1 MATQIQ
7 LRRGTATQNNAFT
20 GAVGEVT
27 ADTTNN
33 KLRLHDGSTA
43 GGHEIGGTGDIS
55 FSSNEILT
63 TDDQMVFKIDSDNNE
78 TGYEGYYFYGGPV
91 SNGNVRFWVNGGA
104 AETAVKFTTSS
115 TYSAFL
121 QKSNEFKFIFN
132 EHAGNHP
139 VHLFNYGNGS
149 SAHINLGVRH
159 ADARVRITDQ
169 SNNLFYALPRST
181 PSNGDVLTASDGSGT
196 LGWAAPSTSFPASGG
211 TFTGNVLFRN
221 NYVYFSNSNGVDQL
235 QLFAVDSGG
244 SIINSLGGDFKVS
257 TTSSSGSGDIDINIK
272 TGGDFLV
279 KSNNVE
285 KLKVDST
292 ATTIAAVIAGGLT
305 YPTSDGSSGQFLKTD
320 GSGNLTFA
328 DAGGGLDYFT
338 EGISTSS
345 PHSASSG
352 AVKLEA
358 SGTPARLDVYL
369 HPKDDGALCN
379 GSEGDGNKR
388 GVFAVDLQATRNNA
402 DEVASG
408 GRSAI
413 LGGSS
418 NKATVN
424 WSTAVGGRENTAS
437 GVYSFLGGGYA
448 NTASGNSSAIS
459 GGQDNTATTDHATVV
474 GGFNNDATN
483 TKAFVGGGQNNTASG
498 SASVLGGGSGNTVSN
513 YYGFIGGGTSNVSS
527 GVSSA
532 IAGGSNN
539 TASGQN
545 GFVGG
550 GASNTASSSYSFVGG
565 GETNEA
571 KTNSYAAVVGGKSN
585 DATGAYSFVGG
596 GKDNTATGEY
606 TTIGGGDDNNA
617 SGSKSTVAGG
627 RENEATGAESAVSG
641 GYYNFAE
648 GNQSF
653 AGGGIGN
660 KASSTGSVVCGGNHN
675 EAKTNNYTAVVGGQN
690 NDATGELSFLG
701 GGYGNTSSGSGAVVG
716 GGQTNLASSQFS
728 TVAGGNNN
736 TASGT
741 RSIVLGGAY
750 NQADGGYA
758 TVVGGRRGYARG
770 TIGKIVFPACSIPVS
785 NTAGAQQA
793 ALLVVGASTTD
804 ATTTTLRSDSASAS
818 ATNQCVLANGGS
830 LYAFTITVVGRETST
845 GHYAS
850 IKFEGVIDKQ
860 DSSSNVTIRTTP
872 TKTVLATNGDG
883 SNWDA
888 AVDADTTNQALRVKV
903 TGEASTTIKW
913 VAKIDTIELGL

>member
-43 GGHEIGGTGDIS
+43 GGHEIGGGTFADI
-55 FSSNEILT
+55 
-63 TDDQMVFKIDSDNNE
+63 
-78 TGYEGYYFYGGPV
+78 
-91 SNGNVRFWVNGGA
+91 
-104 AETAVKFTTSS
+104 
-115 TYSAFL
+115 
-121 QKSNEFKFIFN
+121 
-132 EHAGNHP
+132 AG
-139 VHLFNYGNGS
+139 
-149 SAHINLGVRH
+149 
-159 ADARVRITDQ
+159 
-169 SNNLFYALPRST
+169 
-181 PSNGDVLTASDGSGT
+181 
-196 LGWAAPSTSFPASGG
+196 GG
-211 TFTGNVLFRN
+211 TFTGAVEFQDELRVRDNDI
-221 NYVYFSNSNGVDQL
+221 YFYEGTDTAYTASI
-235 QLFAVDSGG
+235 FAHSGG
-244 SIINSLGGDFKVS
+244 LNINQNLGNFKISMGGSSSDAEIAIPAVGAFYVKRGNTEKFKVES
-257 TTSSSGSGDIDINIK
+257 TGVTIPLASSGDVFQVTNSSGGTLISAVSDGTVRVKHAGSTKITTSSSGITVAGAL
-272 TGGDFLV
+272 T
-279 KSNNVE
+279 
-285 KLKVDST
+285 
-292 ATTIAAVIAGGLT
+292 AGGLV
-305 YPTSDGSSGQFLKTD
+305 YPTTDGSAGQFLKTD
-320 GSGNLTFA
+320 GNGGLAFA

-388 GVFAVDLQATRNNA
+388 GVFAVDWQATRDNA

-413 LGGSS
+413 LGGSG

-424 WSTAVGGRENTAS
+424 WSTAVGGRSNTAS
-437 GVYSFLGGGYA
+437 GVYSFIGGGYA

-483 TKAFVGGGQNNTASG
+483 TKAFIGSGQNNTASG

-532 IAGGSNN
+532 IAGG
-539 TASGQN
+539 Q
-545 GFVGG
+545 
-550 GASNTASSSYSFVGG
+550 SNTASSSYSFVGG
-565 GETNEA
+565 GQTNEA
-571 KTNSYAAVVGGKSN
+571 KTNSYAAVVGGLSN
-585 DATGAYSFVGG
+585 DATGTYSFVGG
-596 GKDNTATGEY
+596 GQTNE
-606 TTIGGGDDNNA
+606 A
-617 SGSKSTVAGG
+617 SGDRSTV
-627 RENEATGAESAVSG
+627 
-641 GYYNFAE
+641 
-648 GNQSF
+648 
-653 AGGGIGN
+653 GGGI
-660 KASSTGSVVCGGNHN
+660 
-675 EAKTNNYTAVVGGQN
+675 N
-690 NDATGELSFLG
+690 NDATNDMAVIAG
-701 GGYGNTSSGSGAVVG
+701 GNGNDATGATSAICGGSYNDATGTSSFVG
-716 GGQTNLASSQFS
+716 GGASNDASASHS
-728 TVAGGNNN
+728 TIAGGNNN
-736 TASGT
+736 TASQQYCFIGGGNGNTASGGT
-741 RSIVLGGAY
+741 RITICGGDGNIASGGSRSFIGGGES
-750 NQADGGYA
+750 NTVSADYTTISGGMDNVADAPYS
-758 TVVGGRRGYARG
+758 TIVGGRRGDTRG
-770 TIGKIVFPACSIPVS
+770 TRGKIVFPACTDPVDS
-785 NTAGAQQA
+785 NTTGATQA
-793 ALLVVGASTTD
+793 ALLVVGANTTD
-804 ATTTTLRSDSASAS
+804 ATTTTLRSDAASAS
-818 ATNQCVLANGGS
+818 ATNQCVLENGGS

>member
-43 GGHEIGGTGDIS
+43 GGHEIGGGTFADI
-55 FSSNEILT
+55 
-63 TDDQMVFKIDSDNNE
+63 
-78 TGYEGYYFYGGPV
+78 
-91 SNGNVRFWVNGGA
+91 
-104 AETAVKFTTSS
+104 
-115 TYSAFL
+115 
-121 QKSNEFKFIFN
+121 
-132 EHAGNHP
+132 AG
-139 VHLFNYGNGS
+139 
-149 SAHINLGVRH
+149 
-159 ADARVRITDQ
+159 
-169 SNNLFYALPRST
+169 
-181 PSNGDVLTASDGSGT
+181 
-196 LGWAAPSTSFPASGG
+196 GG
-211 TFTGNVLFRN
+211 TFTGAVEFQDELRVRDNDI
-221 NYVYFSNSNGVDQL
+221 YFYEGTDTAYTASI
-235 QLFAVDSGG
+235 FAHSGG
-244 SIINSLGGDFKVS
+244 LNINQNLGNFKISMGGSSSDAEIAIPAVGAFYVKRGNTEKFKVES
-257 TTSSSGSGDIDINIK
+257 TGVTIPLASSGDVFQVTNSSGCTLISAVSDGTVRVKHAGSTKITTSSSGITV
-272 TGGDFLV
+272 TGAL
-279 KSNNVE
+279 
-285 KLKVDST
+285 T
-292 ATTIAAVIAGGLT
+292 AGGLI
-305 YPTSDGSSGQFLKTD
+305 YPTTDGSAGQFLKTD
-320 GSGNLTFA
+320 GNGGLAFA

-388 GVFAVDLQATRNNA
+388 GVFAVDWQATRDNA

-413 LGGSS
+413 LGGSG

-424 WSTAVGGRENTAS
+424 WSTAVGGRSNTAS
-437 GVYSFLGGGYA
+437 GVYSFVGGGYA

-483 TKAFVGGGQNNTASG
+483 TKAFIGSGQNNTASG

-532 IAGGSNN
+532 IAGG
-539 TASGQN
+539 Q
-545 GFVGG
+545 
-550 GASNTASSSYSFVGG
+550 SNTASSSYSFIGG
-565 GETNEA
+565 GKTNEA
-571 KTNSYAAVVGGKSN
+571 KTNSYAAVVGGLSN
-585 DATGAYSFVGG
+585 DATGTYSFVGG
-596 GKDNTATGEY
+596 GQTNE
-606 TTIGGGDDNNA
+606 A
-617 SGSKSTVAGG
+617 SGDRSTV
-627 RENEATGAESAVSG
+627 
-641 GYYNFAE
+641 
-648 GNQSF
+648 
-653 AGGGIGN
+653 GGGI
-660 KASSTGSVVCGGNHN
+660 
-675 EAKTNNYTAVVGGQN
+675 N
-690 NDATGELSFLG
+690 NDATNDMAVIAG
-701 GGYGNTSSGSGAVVG
+701 GNGNDATGATSAICGGSYNDATGTSSFVG
-716 GGQTNLASSQFS
+716 GGASNDASASHS
-728 TVAGGNNN
+728 TIAGGNNN
-736 TASGT
+736 TASQQYCFIGGGNGNTASGGT
-741 RSIVLGGAY
+741 RITICGGDGNTASGGSRSFIGGGES
-750 NQADGGYA
+750 NTVSADYTTISGGMDNVADAPYS
-758 TVVGGRRGYARG
+758 TIVGGRRGDTRG
-770 TIGKIVFPACSIPVS
+770 TRGKIVFPACTDPVDS
-785 NTAGAQQA
+785 NTTGATQA
-793 ALLVVGASTTD
+793 ALLVVGANTTD
-804 ATTTTLRSDSASAS
+804 ATTTTLRSDAASAS
-818 ATNQCVLANGGS
+818 ATNQCVLENGGS

>member
-43 GGHEIGGTGDIS
+43 GGHEIGGGTFADI
-55 FSSNEILT
+55 
-63 TDDQMVFKIDSDNNE
+63 
-78 TGYEGYYFYGGPV
+78 
-91 SNGNVRFWVNGGA
+91 
-104 AETAVKFTTSS
+104 
-115 TYSAFL
+115 
-121 QKSNEFKFIFN
+121 
-132 EHAGNHP
+132 AG
-139 VHLFNYGNGS
+139 
-149 SAHINLGVRH
+149 
-159 ADARVRITDQ
+159 
-169 SNNLFYALPRST
+169 
-181 PSNGDVLTASDGSGT
+181 
-196 LGWAAPSTSFPASGG
+196 GG
-211 TFTGNVLFRN
+211 TFTGAVEFQDELRVRDNDI
-221 NYVYFSNSNGVDQL
+221 YFYEGTDTAYTASI
-235 QLFAVDSGG
+235 FAHSGG
-244 SIINSLGGDFKVS
+244 LNINQNLGNFKISMGGSSSDAEIAIPAVGAFYVKRGNTEKFKVES
-257 TTSSSGSGDIDINIK
+257 TGVTIPLASSGDVFQVTNSSGGTLISAVSDGTVRVKHAGSTKITTSSSGITVAGAL
-272 TGGDFLV
+272 T
-279 KSNNVE
+279 
-285 KLKVDST
+285 
-292 ATTIAAVIAGGLT
+292 AGGLV
-305 YPTSDGSSGQFLKTD
+305 YPTTDGSAGQFLKTD
-320 GSGNLTFA
+320 GNGGLAFA

-379 GSEGDGNKR
+379 GSESDGNKR
-388 GVFAVDLQATRNNA
+388 GVYAVDWQATRDNA

-413 LGGSS
+413 LGGSG

-424 WSTAVGGRENTAS
+424 WSTAVGGRSNTAS
-437 GVYSFLGGGYA
+437 GVYSFIGGGYA

-483 TKAFVGGGQNNTASG
+483 TKAFIGSGQNNTASG

-532 IAGGSNN
+532 IAGG
-539 TASGQN
+539 Q
-545 GFVGG
+545 
-550 GASNTASSSYSFVGG
+550 SNTASSSYSFIGG
-565 GETNEA
+565 GKTNEA
-571 KTNSYAAVVGGKSN
+571 KTNSYAAVVGGLSN
-585 DATGAYSFVGG
+585 DATGTYSFVGG
-596 GKDNTATGEY
+596 GQTNE
-606 TTIGGGDDNNA
+606 A
-617 SGSKSTVAGG
+617 SGDRSTV
-627 RENEATGAESAVSG
+627 
-641 GYYNFAE
+641 
-648 GNQSF
+648 
-653 AGGGIGN
+653 GGGI
-660 KASSTGSVVCGGNHN
+660 
-675 EAKTNNYTAVVGGQN
+675 N
-690 NDATGELSFLG
+690 NDATNDMAVIAG
-701 GGYGNTSSGSGAVVG
+701 GNGNDATGATSAICGGSYNDATGTSSFVG
-716 GGQTNLASSQFS
+716 GGASNDASASHS
-728 TVAGGNNN
+728 TIAGGNNN
-736 TASGT
+736 TASQQYCFIGGGNGNTASGGT
-741 RSIVLGGAY
+741 RITICGGDGNIASGGSRSFIGGGES
-750 NQADGGYA
+750 NTVSADYTTISGGMDNVADAPYS
-758 TVVGGRRGYARG
+758 TIVGGRRGDTRG
-770 TIGKIVFPACSIPVS
+770 TRGKIVFPACTDPVDS
-785 NTAGAQQA
+785 NTTGATQA
-793 ALLVVGASTTD
+793 ALLVVGANTTD
-804 ATTTTLRSDSASAS
+804 ATTTTLRSDAASAS
-818 ATNQCVLANGGS
+818 ATNQCVLENGGS

>member
-43 GGHEIGGTGDIS
+43 GGHEIGGGTFADI
-55 FSSNEILT
+55 
-63 TDDQMVFKIDSDNNE
+63 
-78 TGYEGYYFYGGPV
+78 
-91 SNGNVRFWVNGGA
+91 
-104 AETAVKFTTSS
+104 
-115 TYSAFL
+115 
-121 QKSNEFKFIFN
+121 
-132 EHAGNHP
+132 AG
-139 VHLFNYGNGS
+139 
-149 SAHINLGVRH
+149 
-159 ADARVRITDQ
+159 
-169 SNNLFYALPRST
+169 
-181 PSNGDVLTASDGSGT
+181 
-196 LGWAAPSTSFPASGG
+196 GG
-211 TFTGNVLFRN
+211 TFTGAVEFQDELRVRDNDI
-221 NYVYFSNSNGVDQL
+221 YFYEGTDTAYTASI
-235 QLFAVDSGG
+235 FAHSGG
-244 SIINSLGGDFKVS
+244 LNINQNLGNFKISMGGSSSDAEIAIPAVGAFYVKRGNTEKFKVES
-257 TTSSSGSGDIDINIK
+257 TGVTIPLASSGDVFQVTNSSGGTLISAVSDGTVRVKHAGSTKITTSSSGITVAGAL
-272 TGGDFLV
+272 T
-279 KSNNVE
+279 
-285 KLKVDST
+285 
-292 ATTIAAVIAGGLT
+292 AGGLV
-305 YPTSDGSSGQFLKTD
+305 YPTTDGSAGQFLKTD
-320 GSGNLTFA
+320 GNGGLTFA

-388 GVFAVDLQATRNNA
+388 GVFAVDWQATRDNA

-413 LGGSS
+413 LGGSG

-424 WSTAVGGRENTAS
+424 WSTAVGGRSNTAS
-437 GVYSFLGGGYA
+437 GVYSFIGGGYA

-483 TKAFVGGGQNNTASG
+483 TKAFIGSGQNNTASG

-532 IAGGSNN
+532 IAGG
-539 TASGQN
+539 Q
-545 GFVGG
+545 
-550 GASNTASSSYSFVGG
+550 SNTASSSYSFIGG
-565 GETNEA
+565 GKTNEA
-571 KTNSYAAVVGGKSN
+571 KTNSYAAVVGGLSN
-585 DATGAYSFVGG
+585 DATGTYSFVGG
-596 GKDNTATGEY
+596 GQTNE
-606 TTIGGGDDNNA
+606 A
-617 SGSKSTVAGG
+617 SGDRSTV
-627 RENEATGAESAVSG
+627 
-641 GYYNFAE
+641 
-648 GNQSF
+648 
-653 AGGGIGN
+653 GGGI
-660 KASSTGSVVCGGNHN
+660 
-675 EAKTNNYTAVVGGQN
+675 N
-690 NDATGELSFLG
+690 NDATNDMAVIAG
-701 GGYGNTSSGSGAVVG
+701 GNGNDATGATSAICGGSYNDATGTSSFVG
-716 GGQTNLASSQFS
+716 GGASNDASASHS
-728 TVAGGNNN
+728 TIAGGNNN
-736 TASGT
+736 TASQQYCFIGGGNGNTASGGT
-741 RSIVLGGAY
+741 RITICGGDGNTASGGSRSFIGGGES
-750 NQADGGYA
+750 NTVSADYTTISGGMDNVADAPYS
-758 TVVGGRRGYARG
+758 TIVGGRRGDTRG
-770 TIGKIVFPACSIPVS
+770 TRGKIVFPACTDPVDS
-785 NTAGAQQA
+785 NTTGATQA
-793 ALLVVGASTTD
+793 ALLVVGANTTD
-804 ATTTTLRSDSASAS
+804 ATTTTLRSDAASAS
-818 ATNQCVLANGGS
+818 ATNQCVLENGGS

>member
-43 GGHEIGGTGDIS
+43 GGHEIGGGTFADI
-55 FSSNEILT
+55 
-63 TDDQMVFKIDSDNNE
+63 
-78 TGYEGYYFYGGPV
+78 
-91 SNGNVRFWVNGGA
+91 
-104 AETAVKFTTSS
+104 
-115 TYSAFL
+115 
-121 QKSNEFKFIFN
+121 
-132 EHAGNHP
+132 AG
-139 VHLFNYGNGS
+139 
-149 SAHINLGVRH
+149 
-159 ADARVRITDQ
+159 
-169 SNNLFYALPRST
+169 
-181 PSNGDVLTASDGSGT
+181 
-196 LGWAAPSTSFPASGG
+196 GG
-211 TFTGNVLFRN
+211 TFTGAVEFQDELRVRDNDI
-221 NYVYFSNSNGVDQL
+221 YFYEGTDTAYTASI
-235 QLFAVDSGG
+235 FAHSGG
-244 SIINSLGGDFKVS
+244 LNINQNLGNFKISMGGSSSDAEIAIPAVGAFYVKRGNTEKFKVES
-257 TTSSSGSGDIDINIK
+257 TGVTIPLASSGDVFQVTNSSGGTLISAVSDGTVRVKHAGSTKITTSSSGITVAGAL
-272 TGGDFLV
+272 T
-279 KSNNVE
+279 
-285 KLKVDST
+285 
-292 ATTIAAVIAGGLT
+292 AGGLV
-305 YPTSDGSSGQFLKTD
+305 YPTTDGSAGQFLKTD
-320 GSGNLTFA
+320 GNGGLAFA

-388 GVFAVDLQATRNNA
+388 GVFAVDWQATRDNA

-413 LGGSS
+413 LGGSG

-424 WSTAVGGRENTAS
+424 WSTAVGGRSNTAS
-437 GVYSFLGGGYA
+437 GVYSFIGGGYA

-483 TKAFVGGGQNNTASG
+483 TKAFIGSGQNNTASG

-532 IAGGSNN
+532 IAGG
-539 TASGQN
+539 Q
-545 GFVGG
+545 
-550 GASNTASSSYSFVGG
+550 SNTASSSYSFIGG
-565 GETNEA
+565 GKTNEA
-571 KTNSYAAVVGGKSN
+571 KTNSYAAVVGGLSN
-585 DATGAYSFVGG
+585 DATGTYSFVGG
-596 GKDNTATGEY
+596 GQTNE
-606 TTIGGGDDNNA
+606 A
-617 SGSKSTVAGG
+617 SGDRSTV
-627 RENEATGAESAVSG
+627 
-641 GYYNFAE
+641 
-648 GNQSF
+648 
-653 AGGGIGN
+653 GGGI
-660 KASSTGSVVCGGNHN
+660 
-675 EAKTNNYTAVVGGQN
+675 N
-690 NDATGELSFLG
+690 NDATNDMAVIAG
-701 GGYGNTSSGSGAVVG
+701 GNGNDATGATSAICGGSYNDATGTSSFVG
-716 GGQTNLASSQFS
+716 GGASNDASASHS
-728 TVAGGNNN
+728 TIAGGNNN
-736 TASGT
+736 TASQQYCFIGGGNGNTASGGT
-741 RSIVLGGAY
+741 RITICGGDGNIASGGSRSFIGGGES
-750 NQADGGYA
+750 NTVSADYTTISGGMDNVADAPYS
-758 TVVGGRRGYARG
+758 TIVGGRRGDTRG
-770 TIGKIVFPACSIPVS
+770 TRGKIVFPACTDPVDS
-785 NTAGAQQA
+785 NTTGATQA
-793 ALLVVGASTTD
+793 ALLVVGANTTD
-804 ATTTTLRSDSASAS
+804 ATTTTLRSDAASAS
-818 ATNQCVLANGGS
+818 ATNQCVLENGGS

>member
-43 GGHEIGGTGDIS
+43 GGHEIGGGTFADI
-55 FSSNEILT
+55 
-63 TDDQMVFKIDSDNNE
+63 
-78 TGYEGYYFYGGPV
+78 
-91 SNGNVRFWVNGGA
+91 
-104 AETAVKFTTSS
+104 
-115 TYSAFL
+115 
-121 QKSNEFKFIFN
+121 
-132 EHAGNHP
+132 AG
-139 VHLFNYGNGS
+139 
-149 SAHINLGVRH
+149 
-159 ADARVRITDQ
+159 
-169 SNNLFYALPRST
+169 
-181 PSNGDVLTASDGSGT
+181 
-196 LGWAAPSTSFPASGG
+196 GG
-211 TFTGNVLFRN
+211 TFTGAVEFQDELRVRDNDI
-221 NYVYFSNSNGVDQL
+221 YFYEGTDTAYTASI
-235 QLFAVDSGG
+235 FAHSGG
-244 SIINSLGGDFKVS
+244 LNINQNLGNFKISMGGSSSDAEIAIPAVGAFYVKRGNTEKFKVES
-257 TTSSSGSGDIDINIK
+257 TGVTIPLASSGDVFQVTNSSGGTLISAVSDGTVRVKHAGSTKITTSSSGITVAGAL
-272 TGGDFLV
+272 T
-279 KSNNVE
+279 
-285 KLKVDST
+285 
-292 ATTIAAVIAGGLT
+292 AGGLV
-305 YPTSDGSSGQFLKTD
+305 YPTTDGSAGQFLKTD
-320 GSGNLTFA
+320 GNGGLAFA

-388 GVFAVDLQATRNNA
+388 GVFAVDWQATRDNA

-413 LGGSS
+413 LGGSG

-424 WSTAVGGRENTAS
+424 WSTAVGGRSNTAS
-437 GVYSFLGGGYA
+437 GVYSFIGGGYA

-483 TKAFVGGGQNNTASG
+483 TKAFIGSGQNNTASG

-532 IAGGSNN
+532 IAGG
-539 TASGQN
+539 Q
-545 GFVGG
+545 
-550 GASNTASSSYSFVGG
+550 SNTASSSYSFIGG
-565 GETNEA
+565 GKTNEA
-571 KTNSYAAVVGGKSN
+571 KTNSYAAVVGGLSN
-585 DATGAYSFVGG
+585 DATGTYSFVGG
-596 GKDNTATGEY
+596 GQTNE
-606 TTIGGGDDNNA
+606 A
-617 SGSKSTVAGG
+617 SGDRSTV
-627 RENEATGAESAVSG
+627 
-641 GYYNFAE
+641 
-648 GNQSF
+648 
-653 AGGGIGN
+653 GGGI
-660 KASSTGSVVCGGNHN
+660 
-675 EAKTNNYTAVVGGQN
+675 N
-690 NDATGELSFLG
+690 NDATNDMAVIAG
-701 GGYGNTSSGSGAVVG
+701 GNGNDATGATSAICGGSYNDATGTSSFVG
-716 GGQTNLASSQFS
+716 GGSSNDASASQS
-728 TVAGGNNN
+728 TIAGGNNN
-736 TASGT
+736 TASQQYCFIGGGNGNTASGGT
-741 RSIVLGGAY
+741 RITICGGDGNIASGGSRSFIGGGES
-750 NQADGGYA
+750 NTVSADYTTISGGMDNVADAPYS
-758 TVVGGRRGYARG
+758 TIVGGRRGDTRG
-770 TIGKIVFPACSIPVS
+770 TRGKIVFPACTDPVDS
-785 NTAGAQQA
+785 NTTGATQA
-793 ALLVVGASTTD
+793 ALLVVGANTTD
-804 ATTTTLRSDSASAS
+804 ATTTTLRSDAASAS
-818 ATNQCVLANGGS
+818 ATNQCVLENGGS

>member
-43 GGHEIGGTGDIS
+43 GGHEIGGGTFADI
-55 FSSNEILT
+55 
-63 TDDQMVFKIDSDNNE
+63 
-78 TGYEGYYFYGGPV
+78 
-91 SNGNVRFWVNGGA
+91 
-104 AETAVKFTTSS
+104 
-115 TYSAFL
+115 
-121 QKSNEFKFIFN
+121 
-132 EHAGNHP
+132 AG
-139 VHLFNYGNGS
+139 
-149 SAHINLGVRH
+149 
-159 ADARVRITDQ
+159 
-169 SNNLFYALPRST
+169 
-181 PSNGDVLTASDGSGT
+181 
-196 LGWAAPSTSFPASGG
+196 GG
-211 TFTGNVLFRN
+211 TFTGAVEFQDELRVRDNDI
-221 NYVYFSNSNGVDQL
+221 YFYEGTDTAYTASI
-235 QLFAVDSGG
+235 FAHSGG
-244 SIINSLGGDFKVS
+244 LNINQNLGNFKISMGGSSSDAEIAIPAVGAFYVKRGNTEKFKVES
-257 TTSSSGSGDIDINIK
+257 TGVTIPLASSGDVFQVTNSSGGTLISAVSDGTVRVKHAGSTKITTSSSGITV
-272 TGGDFLV
+272 TGAL
-279 KSNNVE
+279 
-285 KLKVDST
+285 T
-292 ATTIAAVIAGGLT
+292 AGGLI
-305 YPTSDGSSGQFLKTD
+305 YPTTDGSAGQFLKTD
-320 GSGNLTFA
+320 GNGGLTFA

-388 GVFAVDLQATRNNA
+388 GVFAVDWQATRDNA

-413 LGGSS
+413 LGGSG

-424 WSTAVGGRENTAS
+424 WSTAVGGRSNTAS
-437 GVYSFLGGGYA
+437 GVYSFVGGGYA

-483 TKAFVGGGQNNTASG
+483 TKAFIGSGQNNTASG

-532 IAGGSNN
+532 IAGG
-539 TASGQN
+539 Q
-545 GFVGG
+545 
-550 GASNTASSSYSFVGG
+550 SNTASSSYSFIGG
-565 GETNEA
+565 GKTNEA
-571 KTNSYAAVVGGKSN
+571 KTNSYAAVVGGLSN
-585 DATGAYSFVGG
+585 DATGTYSFVGG
-596 GKDNTATGEY
+596 GQTNE
-606 TTIGGGDDNNA
+606 A
-617 SGSKSTVAGG
+617 SGDRSTV
-627 RENEATGAESAVSG
+627 
-641 GYYNFAE
+641 
-648 GNQSF
+648 
-653 AGGGIGN
+653 GGGI
-660 KASSTGSVVCGGNHN
+660 
-675 EAKTNNYTAVVGGQN
+675 N
-690 NDATGELSFLG
+690 NDATNDMAVIAG
-701 GGYGNTSSGSGAVVG
+701 GNGNDATGATSAICGGSYNDATGTSSFVG
-716 GGQTNLASSQFS
+716 GGASNDASASHS
-728 TVAGGNNN
+728 TIAGGNNN
-736 TASGT
+736 TASQQYCFIGGGNGNTASGGT
-741 RSIVLGGAY
+741 RITICGGDDNIASGGSRSFIGGGES
-750 NQADGGYA
+750 NTVSADYTTISGGMDNVADAPYS
-758 TVVGGRRGYARG
+758 TIVGGRRGDTRG
-770 TIGKIVFPACSIPVS
+770 TRGKIVFPACTDPVDS
-785 NTAGAQQA
+785 NTTGATQA
-793 ALLVVGASTTD
+793 ALLVVGANTTD
-804 ATTTTLRSDSASAS
+804 ATTTTLRSDAASAS
-818 ATNQCVLANGGS
+818 ATNQCVLENGGS

>member
-43 GGHEIGGTGDIS
+43 GGHEIGGGTFADI
-55 FSSNEILT
+55 
-63 TDDQMVFKIDSDNNE
+63 
-78 TGYEGYYFYGGPV
+78 
-91 SNGNVRFWVNGGA
+91 
-104 AETAVKFTTSS
+104 
-115 TYSAFL
+115 
-121 QKSNEFKFIFN
+121 
-132 EHAGNHP
+132 AG
-139 VHLFNYGNGS
+139 
-149 SAHINLGVRH
+149 
-159 ADARVRITDQ
+159 
-169 SNNLFYALPRST
+169 
-181 PSNGDVLTASDGSGT
+181 
-196 LGWAAPSTSFPASGG
+196 GG
-211 TFTGNVLFRN
+211 TFTGAVEFQDELRVRDNDI
-221 NYVYFSNSNGVDQL
+221 YFYEGTDTAYTASI
-235 QLFAVDSGG
+235 FAHSGG
-244 SIINSLGGDFKVS
+244 LNINQNLGNFKISMGGSSSDAEIAIPAVGAFYVKRGNTEKFKVES
-257 TTSSSGSGDIDINIK
+257 TGVTIPLASSGDVFQVTNSSGGTLISAVSDGTVRVKHAGSTKITTSSSGITV
-272 TGGDFLV
+272 TGAL
-279 KSNNVE
+279 
-285 KLKVDST
+285 T
-292 ATTIAAVIAGGLT
+292 AGGLI
-305 YPTSDGSSGQFLKTD
+305 YPTTDGSAGQFLKTD
-320 GSGNLTFA
+320 GNGGLAFA

-388 GVFAVDLQATRNNA
+388 GVFAVDWQATRDNA

-413 LGGSS
+413 LGGSG

-424 WSTAVGGRENTAS
+424 WSTAVGGRSNTAS
-437 GVYSFLGGGYA
+437 GVYSFIGGGYA

-483 TKAFVGGGQNNTASG
+483 TKAFIGSGQNNTASG

-532 IAGGSNN
+532 IAGG
-539 TASGQN
+539 Q
-545 GFVGG
+545 
-550 GASNTASSSYSFVGG
+550 SNTASSSYSFIGG
-565 GETNEA
+565 GKTNEA
-571 KTNSYAAVVGGKSN
+571 KTNSYAAVVGGLSN
-585 DATGAYSFVGG
+585 DATGTYSFVGG
-596 GKDNTATGEY
+596 GQTNE
-606 TTIGGGDDNNA
+606 A
-617 SGSKSTVAGG
+617 SGDRSTV
-627 RENEATGAESAVSG
+627 
-641 GYYNFAE
+641 
-648 GNQSF
+648 
-653 AGGGIGN
+653 GGGI
-660 KASSTGSVVCGGNHN
+660 
-675 EAKTNNYTAVVGGQN
+675 N
-690 NDATGELSFLG
+690 NDATNDMAVIAG
-701 GGYGNTSSGSGAVVG
+701 GNGNDATGATSAICGGSYNDATGTSSFVG
-716 GGQTNLASSQFS
+716 GGASNDASASHS
-728 TVAGGNNN
+728 TIAGGNNN
-736 TASGT
+736 TASQQYCFIGGGNGNTASGGT
-741 RSIVLGGAY
+741 RITICGGDGNIASGGSRSFIGGGES
-750 NQADGGYA
+750 NTVSADYTTISGGMDNVADAPYS
-758 TVVGGRRGYARG
+758 TIVGGRRGDTRG
-770 TIGKIVFPACSIPVS
+770 TRGKIVFPACTDPVDS
-785 NTAGAQQA
+785 NTTGATQA
-793 ALLVVGASTTD
+793 ALLVVGANTTD
-804 ATTTTLRSDSASAS
+804 ATTTTLRSDAASAS
-818 ATNQCVLANGGS
+818 ATNQCVLENGGS

>member
-43 GGHEIGGTGDIS
+43 GGHEIGGGTFADI
-55 FSSNEILT
+55 
-63 TDDQMVFKIDSDNNE
+63 
-78 TGYEGYYFYGGPV
+78 
-91 SNGNVRFWVNGGA
+91 
-104 AETAVKFTTSS
+104 
-115 TYSAFL
+115 
-121 QKSNEFKFIFN
+121 
-132 EHAGNHP
+132 AG
-139 VHLFNYGNGS
+139 
-149 SAHINLGVRH
+149 
-159 ADARVRITDQ
+159 
-169 SNNLFYALPRST
+169 
-181 PSNGDVLTASDGSGT
+181 
-196 LGWAAPSTSFPASGG
+196 GG
-211 TFTGNVLFRN
+211 TFTGAVEFQDELRVRDNDI
-221 NYVYFSNSNGVDQL
+221 YFYEGTDTAYTASI
-235 QLFAVDSGG
+235 FAHSGG
-244 SIINSLGGDFKVS
+244 LNINQNLGNFKISMGGSSSDAEIAIPAVGAFYVKRGNTEKFKVES
-257 TTSSSGSGDIDINIK
+257 TGVTIPLASSGDVFQVTNSSGCTLISAVSDGTVRVKHAGSTKITTSSSGITVAGAL
-272 TGGDFLV
+272 T
-279 KSNNVE
+279 
-285 KLKVDST
+285 
-292 ATTIAAVIAGGLT
+292 AGGLV
-305 YPTSDGSSGQFLKTD
+305 YPTTDGSAGQFLKTD
-320 GSGNLTFA
+320 GNGGLAFA

-388 GVFAVDLQATRNNA
+388 GVFAVDWQATRDNA

-413 LGGSS
+413 LGGSG

-424 WSTAVGGRENTAS
+424 WSTAVGGRSNTAS
-437 GVYSFLGGGYA
+437 GVYSFVGGGYA

-483 TKAFVGGGQNNTASG
+483 TKAFIGSGQNNTASG

-532 IAGGSNN
+532 IAGG
-539 TASGQN
+539 Q
-545 GFVGG
+545 
-550 GASNTASSSYSFVGG
+550 SNTASSSYSFIGG
-565 GETNEA
+565 GKTNEA
-571 KTNSYAAVVGGKSN
+571 KTNSYAAVVGGLSN
-585 DATGAYSFVGG
+585 DATGTYSFVGG
-596 GKDNTATGEY
+596 GQTNE
-606 TTIGGGDDNNA
+606 A
-617 SGSKSTVAGG
+617 SGDRSTV
-627 RENEATGAESAVSG
+627 
-641 GYYNFAE
+641 
-648 GNQSF
+648 
-653 AGGGIGN
+653 GGGI
-660 KASSTGSVVCGGNHN
+660 
-675 EAKTNNYTAVVGGQN
+675 N
-690 NDATGELSFLG
+690 NDATNDMAVIAG
-701 GGYGNTSSGSGAVVG
+701 GNGNDATGATSAICGGSYNDATGTSSFVG
-716 GGQTNLASSQFS
+716 GGASNDASASHS
-728 TVAGGNNN
+728 TIAGGNNN
-736 TASGT
+736 TASQQYCFIGGGNGNTASGGT
-741 RSIVLGGAY
+741 RITICGGDGNTASGGSRSFIGGGES
-750 NQADGGYA
+750 NTVSADYTTISGGMDNVADAPYS
-758 TVVGGRRGYARG
+758 TIVGGRRGDTRG
-770 TIGKIVFPACSIPVS
+770 TRGKIVFPACTDPVDS
-785 NTAGAQQA
+785 NTTGATQA
-793 ALLVVGASTTD
+793 ALLVVGANTTD
-804 ATTTTLRSDSASAS
+804 ATTTTLRSDAASAS
-818 ATNQCVLANGGS
+818 ATNQCVLENGGS

-850 IKFEGVIDKQ
+850 IKFEGVIDKK

>member
-43 GGHEIGGTGDIS
+43 GGHEIGGGTFADI
-55 FSSNEILT
+55 
-63 TDDQMVFKIDSDNNE
+63 
-78 TGYEGYYFYGGPV
+78 
-91 SNGNVRFWVNGGA
+91 
-104 AETAVKFTTSS
+104 
-115 TYSAFL
+115 
-121 QKSNEFKFIFN
+121 
-132 EHAGNHP
+132 AG
-139 VHLFNYGNGS
+139 
-149 SAHINLGVRH
+149 
-159 ADARVRITDQ
+159 
-169 SNNLFYALPRST
+169 
-181 PSNGDVLTASDGSGT
+181 
-196 LGWAAPSTSFPASGG
+196 GG
-211 TFTGNVLFRN
+211 TFTGAVEFQDELRVRDNDI
-221 NYVYFSNSNGVDQL
+221 YFYEGTDTAYTASI
-235 QLFAVDSGG
+235 FAHSGG
-244 SIINSLGGDFKVS
+244 LNINQNLGNFKISMGGSSSDAEIAIPAVGAFYVKRGNTEKFKVES
-257 TTSSSGSGDIDINIK
+257 TGVTIPLASSGDVFQVTNSSGGTLISAVSDGTVRVKHAGSTKITTSSSGITVAGAL
-272 TGGDFLV
+272 T
-279 KSNNVE
+279 
-285 KLKVDST
+285 
-292 ATTIAAVIAGGLT
+292 AGGLV
-305 YPTSDGSSGQFLKTD
+305 YPTTDGSAGQFLKTD
-320 GSGNLTFA
+320 GNGGLTFA

-388 GVFAVDLQATRNNA
+388 GVFAVDWQATRDNA

-413 LGGSS
+413 LGGSG

-424 WSTAVGGRENTAS
+424 WSTAVGGRSNTAS
-437 GVYSFLGGGYA
+437 GVYSFIGGGYA

-483 TKAFVGGGQNNTASG
+483 TKAFIGSGQNNTASG

-532 IAGGSNN
+532 IAGG
-539 TASGQN
+539 Q
-545 GFVGG
+545 
-550 GASNTASSSYSFVGG
+550 SNTASSSYSFIGG
-565 GETNEA
+565 GKTNEA
-571 KTNSYAAVVGGKSN
+571 KTNSYAAVVGGLSN
-585 DATGAYSFVGG
+585 DATGTYSFVGG
-596 GKDNTATGEY
+596 GQTNE
-606 TTIGGGDDNNA
+606 A
-617 SGSKSTVAGG
+617 SGDRSTV
-627 RENEATGAESAVSG
+627 
-641 GYYNFAE
+641 
-648 GNQSF
+648 
-653 AGGGIGN
+653 GGGI
-660 KASSTGSVVCGGNHN
+660 
-675 EAKTNNYTAVVGGQN
+675 N
-690 NDATGELSFLG
+690 NDATNDMAVIAG
-701 GGYGNTSSGSGAVVG
+701 GNGNDATGATSAICGGSYNDATGTSSFVG
-716 GGQTNLASSQFS
+716 GGASNDASASHS
-728 TVAGGNNN
+728 TIAGGNNN
-736 TASGT
+736 TASQQYCFIGGGNGNTASGGT
-741 RSIVLGGAY
+741 RITICGGDGNIASGGSRSFIGGGES
-750 NQADGGYA
+750 NTVSADYTTISGGMDNVADAPYS
-758 TVVGGRRGYARG
+758 TIVGGRRGDTRG
-770 TIGKIVFPACSIPVS
+770 TRGKIVFPACTDPVDS
-785 NTAGAQQA
+785 NTTGATQA
-793 ALLVVGASTTD
+793 ALLVVGANTTD
-804 ATTTTLRSDSASAS
+804 ATTTTLRSDAASAS
-818 ATNQCVLANGGS
+818 ATNQCVLENGGS

>member
-43 GGHEIGGTGDIS
+43 GGHEIGGGTFADI
-55 FSSNEILT
+55 
-63 TDDQMVFKIDSDNNE
+63 
-78 TGYEGYYFYGGPV
+78 
-91 SNGNVRFWVNGGA
+91 
-104 AETAVKFTTSS
+104 
-115 TYSAFL
+115 
-121 QKSNEFKFIFN
+121 
-132 EHAGNHP
+132 AG
-139 VHLFNYGNGS
+139 
-149 SAHINLGVRH
+149 
-159 ADARVRITDQ
+159 
-169 SNNLFYALPRST
+169 
-181 PSNGDVLTASDGSGT
+181 
-196 LGWAAPSTSFPASGG
+196 GG
-211 TFTGNVLFRN
+211 TFTGAVEFQDELRVRDNDI
-221 NYVYFSNSNGVDQL
+221 YFYEGTDTAYTASI
-235 QLFAVDSGG
+235 FAHSGG
-244 SIINSLGGDFKVS
+244 LNINQNLGNFKISMGGSSSDAEIAIPAVGAFYVKRGNTEKFKVES
-257 TTSSSGSGDIDINIK
+257 TGVTIPLASSGDVFQVTNSSGGTLISAVSDGTVRVKHAGSTKITTSSSGITVAGAL
-272 TGGDFLV
+272 T
-279 KSNNVE
+279 
-285 KLKVDST
+285 
-292 ATTIAAVIAGGLT
+292 AGGLV
-305 YPTSDGSSGQFLKTD
+305 YPTTDGSAGQFLKTD
-320 GSGNLTFA
+320 GNGGLAFA

-388 GVFAVDLQATRNNA
+388 GVFAVDWQATRDNA

-413 LGGSS
+413 LGGSG

-424 WSTAVGGRENTAS
+424 WSTAVGGRSNTAS
-437 GVYSFLGGGYA
+437 GVYSFIGGGYA

-483 TKAFVGGGQNNTASG
+483 TKAFIGSGQNNTASG

-539 TASGQN
+539 AASGQN

-550 GASNTASSSYSFVGG
+550 GSYVTSSGTYSAVAGGQGNTASSEHSFVGGGQTNEAKTSTHATVVGGQNNDATGIQSFVGGGSSNTASGSPSTVCGGLSNTASSSYSFVGG

-571 KTNSYAAVVGGKSN
+571 KDNSHAAVAGGKNN
-585 DATGAYSFVGG
+585 DAAGGYSFVGG
-596 GKDNTATGEY
+596 GNQNTANASNSTAVGGY
-606 TTIGGGDDNNA
+606 LNTASSNSAFIGGGMSNTA
-617 SGSKSTVAGG
+617 SANYS
-627 RENEATGAESAVSG
+627 SAIG
-641 GYYNFAE
+641 GY
-648 GNQSF
+648 
-653 AGGGIGN
+653 
-660 KASSTGSVVCGGNHN
+660 
-675 EAKTNNYTAVVGGQN
+675 
-690 NDATGELSFLG
+690 
-701 GGYGNTSSGSGAVVG
+701 
-716 GGQTNLASSQFS
+716 
-728 TVAGGNNN
+728 NN
-736 TASGT
+736 TASASYATAVGET
-741 RSIVLGGAY
+741 CTASAEAAVAIGNNHNASGANSACLGGY
-750 NQADGGYA
+750 SNKADARNAICLGGN
-758 TVVGGRRGYARG
+758 RGDTRG
-770 TIGKIVFPACSIPVS
+770 TIGKTVFA
-785 NTAGAQQA
+785 AGNSPIGFTYGYSQA

-804 ATTTTLRSDSASAS
+804 ATTTTLRSDQNSAS
-818 ATNQCVLANGGS
+818 ATNQCVLENGGS

>member
-43 GGHEIGGTGDIS
+43 GGHEIGGGTFADI
-55 FSSNEILT
+55 
-63 TDDQMVFKIDSDNNE
+63 
-78 TGYEGYYFYGGPV
+78 
-91 SNGNVRFWVNGGA
+91 
-104 AETAVKFTTSS
+104 
-115 TYSAFL
+115 
-121 QKSNEFKFIFN
+121 
-132 EHAGNHP
+132 AG
-139 VHLFNYGNGS
+139 
-149 SAHINLGVRH
+149 
-159 ADARVRITDQ
+159 
-169 SNNLFYALPRST
+169 
-181 PSNGDVLTASDGSGT
+181 
-196 LGWAAPSTSFPASGG
+196 GG
-211 TFTGNVLFRN
+211 TFTGAVEFQDELRVRDNDI
-221 NYVYFSNSNGVDQL
+221 YFYEGTDTAYTASI
-235 QLFAVDSGG
+235 FAHSGG
-244 SIINSLGGDFKVS
+244 LNINQNLGNFKISMGGSSSDAEIAIPAVGAFYVKRGNTEKFKVES
-257 TTSSSGSGDIDINIK
+257 TGVTIPLASSGDVFQVTNSSGGTLISAVSDGTVRVKHAGSTKITTSSSGITVAGAL
-272 TGGDFLV
+272 T
-279 KSNNVE
+279 
-285 KLKVDST
+285 
-292 ATTIAAVIAGGLT
+292 AGGLV
-305 YPTSDGSSGQFLKTD
+305 YPTTDGSAGQFLKTD
-320 GSGNLTFA
+320 GNGGLAFA

-388 GVFAVDLQATRNNA
+388 GVFAVDWQATRDNA

-413 LGGSS
+413 LGGSG

-424 WSTAVGGRENTAS
+424 WSTAVGGRSNTAS
-437 GVYSFLGGGYA
+437 GVYSFIGGGYA

-483 TKAFVGGGQNNTASG
+483 TKAFIGSGQNNTASG

-532 IAGGSNN
+532 IAGG
-539 TASGQN
+539 Q
-545 GFVGG
+545 
-550 GASNTASSSYSFVGG
+550 SNTASSSYSFIGG
-565 GETNEA
+565 GKTNEA
-571 KTNSYAAVVGGKSN
+571 KTNSYAAVVGGLSN
-585 DATGAYSFVGG
+585 DATGTYSFVGG
-596 GKDNTATGEY
+596 GQTNE
-606 TTIGGGDDNNA
+606 A
-617 SGSKSTVAGG
+617 SGDRSTV
-627 RENEATGAESAVSG
+627 
-641 GYYNFAE
+641 
-648 GNQSF
+648 
-653 AGGGIGN
+653 GGGI
-660 KASSTGSVVCGGNHN
+660 
-675 EAKTNNYTAVVGGQN
+675 N
-690 NDATGELSFLG
+690 NDATNDMAVIAG
-701 GGYGNTSSGSGAVVG
+701 GNGNDATGATSAICGGSYNDATGTSSFVG
-716 GGQTNLASSQFS
+716 GGASNDASASHS
-728 TVAGGNNN
+728 TIAGGNNN
-736 TASGT
+736 TASQQYCFIGGGNGNTASGGT
-741 RSIVLGGAY
+741 RITICGGDGNTASGGSRSFIGGGES
-750 NQADGGYA
+750 NTVSADYTTISGGMDNVADAPYS
-758 TVVGGRRGYARG
+758 TIVGGRRGDTRG
-770 TIGKIVFPACSIPVS
+770 TRGKIVFPACTDPVDS
-785 NTAGAQQA
+785 NTTGATQA
-793 ALLVVGASTTD
+793 ALLVVGANTTD
-804 ATTTTLRSDSASAS
+804 ATTTTLRSDAASAS
-818 ATNQCVLANGGS
+818 ATNQCVLENGGS

>member
-43 GGHEIGGTGDIS
+43 GGHEIGGGTFADI
-55 FSSNEILT
+55 
-63 TDDQMVFKIDSDNNE
+63 
-78 TGYEGYYFYGGPV
+78 
-91 SNGNVRFWVNGGA
+91 
-104 AETAVKFTTSS
+104 
-115 TYSAFL
+115 
-121 QKSNEFKFIFN
+121 
-132 EHAGNHP
+132 AG
-139 VHLFNYGNGS
+139 
-149 SAHINLGVRH
+149 
-159 ADARVRITDQ
+159 
-169 SNNLFYALPRST
+169 
-181 PSNGDVLTASDGSGT
+181 
-196 LGWAAPSTSFPASGG
+196 GG
-211 TFTGNVLFRN
+211 TFTGAVEFQDELRVRDNDI
-221 NYVYFSNSNGVDQL
+221 YFYEGTDTAYTASI
-235 QLFAVDSGG
+235 FAHSGG
-244 SIINSLGGDFKVS
+244 LNINQNLGNFKISMGGSSSDAEIAIPAVGAFYVKRGNTEKFKVES
-257 TTSSSGSGDIDINIK
+257 TGVTIPLASSGDVFQVTNSSGGTLISAVSDGTVRVKHAGSTKITTSSSGITVAGAL
-272 TGGDFLV
+272 T
-279 KSNNVE
+279 
-285 KLKVDST
+285 
-292 ATTIAAVIAGGLT
+292 AGGLV
-305 YPTSDGSSGQFLKTD
+305 YPTTDGSAGQFLKTD
-320 GSGNLTFA
+320 GNGGLAFA

-388 GVFAVDLQATRNNA
+388 GVFAVDWQATRDNA

-413 LGGSS
+413 LGGSG

-424 WSTAVGGRENTAS
+424 WSTAVGGRSNTAS
-437 GVYSFLGGGYA
+437 GVYSFIGGGYA

-483 TKAFVGGGQNNTASG
+483 TKAFIGSGQNNTASG

-532 IAGGSNN
+532 IAGG
-539 TASGQN
+539 Q
-545 GFVGG
+545 
-550 GASNTASSSYSFVGG
+550 SNTASSSYSFIGG
-565 GETNEA
+565 GKTNEA
-571 KTNSYAAVVGGKSN
+571 KTNSYAAVVGGLSN
-585 DATGAYSFVGG
+585 DATGTYSFVGG
-596 GKDNTATGEY
+596 GQTNE
-606 TTIGGGDDNNA
+606 A
-617 SGSKSTVAGG
+617 SGDRSTV
-627 RENEATGAESAVSG
+627 
-641 GYYNFAE
+641 
-648 GNQSF
+648 
-653 AGGGIGN
+653 GGGI
-660 KASSTGSVVCGGNHN
+660 
-675 EAKTNNYTAVVGGQN
+675 N
-690 NDATGELSFLG
+690 NDATNDMAVIAG
-701 GGYGNTSSGSGAVVG
+701 GNGNDATGATSAICGGSYNDATGTSSFVG
-716 GGQTNLASSQFS
+716 GGASNDASASHS
-728 TVAGGNNN
+728 TIAGGNNN
-736 TASGT
+736 TASQQYCFIGGGNGNTASGGT
-741 RSIVLGGAY
+741 RITICGGDDNIASGGSRSFIGGGES
-750 NQADGGYA
+750 NTVSADYTTISGGMDNVADAPYS
-758 TVVGGRRGYARG
+758 TIVGGRRGDTRG
-770 TIGKIVFPACSIPVS
+770 TRGKIVFPACTDPVDS
-785 NTAGAQQA
+785 NTTGATQA
-793 ALLVVGASTTD
+793 ALLVVGANTTD
-804 ATTTTLRSDSASAS
+804 ATTTTLRSDAASAS
-818 ATNQCVLANGGS
+818 ATNQCVLENGGS

>member
-43 GGHEIGGTGDIS
+43 GGHAIGGGTFADI
-55 FSSNEILT
+55 
-63 TDDQMVFKIDSDNNE
+63 
-78 TGYEGYYFYGGPV
+78 
-91 SNGNVRFWVNGGA
+91 
-104 AETAVKFTTSS
+104 
-115 TYSAFL
+115 
-121 QKSNEFKFIFN
+121 
-132 EHAGNHP
+132 AG
-139 VHLFNYGNGS
+139 
-149 SAHINLGVRH
+149 
-159 ADARVRITDQ
+159 
-169 SNNLFYALPRST
+169 
-181 PSNGDVLTASDGSGT
+181 
-196 LGWAAPSTSFPASGG
+196 GG
-211 TFTGNVLFRN
+211 TFTGNVTLEDSTFLIFGNSTDFYIEHNGGVSRN
-221 NYVYFSNSNGVDQL
+221 LVGSQQDMQVNLSTGKELAVRVNNNERFMVDYSGVHVPDNTEYY
-235 QLFAVDSGG
+235 
-244 SIINSLGGDFKVS
+244 I
-257 TTSSSGSGDIDINIK
+257 GSGDDAYLNHDGSNTNFVNNNGELKFIQQGNGGLWINTSASTNSSIYLESLGSLK
-272 TGGDFLV
+272 AKAGQNSFDLYYSGSKKFETTTTGVTVTGG
-279 KSNNVE
+279 
-285 KLKVDST
+285 
-292 ATTIAAVIAGGLT
+292 IIAGGLT

-379 GSEGDGNKR
+379 GSESDGNKR
-388 GVFAVDLQATRNNA
+388 GVFAVDLQATRDNA

-413 LGGSS
+413 LGGSG

-424 WSTAVGGRENTAS
+424 WSTAVGGQSNTAS
-437 GVYSFLGGGYA
+437 GVYSF
-448 NTASGNSSAIS
+448 
-459 GGQDNTATTDHATVV
+459 
-474 GGFNNDATN
+474 
-483 TKAFVGGGQNNTASG
+483 VGGGNN
-498 SASVLGGGSGNTVSN
+498 
-513 YYGFIGGGTSNVSS
+513 
-527 GVSSA
+527 
-532 IAGGSNN
+532 
-539 TASGQN
+539 
-545 GFVGG
+545 
-550 GASNTASSSYSFVGG
+550 NTASSSYSFVGG
-565 GETNEA
+565 GDANEA

-585 DATGAYSFVGG
+585 DATGTYSFVGGGQTNEASGDRSTVGGGINNDATNDMAVIAGGNGNDATGATSAICGGSYNDATGTSSFVGGGASNTASSSYSFVGG
-596 GKDNTATGEY
+596 GKDNTATNEY
-606 TTIGGGDDNNA
+606 ATIGGGDDNNA

-660 KASSTGSVVCGGNHN
+660 KASSTGSVVCGGNTN
-675 EAKTNNYTAVVGGQN
+675 EAKSMSYTAVVGGQN
-690 NDATGELSFLG
+690 NDATGDLSFLG

-736 TASGT
+736 TANGT

-750 NQADGGYA
+750 NQANAGYT
-758 TVVGGRRGYARG
+758 TVVGGKRGYARG
-770 TIGKIVFPACSIPVS
+770 TIGKIVFPACNSPVS

-804 ATTTTLRSDSASAS
+804 ATTTTLRSDVASAS
-818 ATNQCVLANGGS
+818 ATNQCALRNGGC

-913 VAKIDTIELGL
+913 VARIDTIELGL

>member
-43 GGHEIGGTGDIS
+43 GGHEIGGGTFADI
-55 FSSNEILT
+55 
-63 TDDQMVFKIDSDNNE
+63 
-78 TGYEGYYFYGGPV
+78 
-91 SNGNVRFWVNGGA
+91 
-104 AETAVKFTTSS
+104 
-115 TYSAFL
+115 
-121 QKSNEFKFIFN
+121 
-132 EHAGNHP
+132 AG
-139 VHLFNYGNGS
+139 
-149 SAHINLGVRH
+149 
-159 ADARVRITDQ
+159 
-169 SNNLFYALPRST
+169 
-181 PSNGDVLTASDGSGT
+181 
-196 LGWAAPSTSFPASGG
+196 GG
-211 TFTGNVLFRN
+211 TFTGAVEFQDELRVRDNDI
-221 NYVYFSNSNGVDQL
+221 YFYEGTDTAYTASI
-235 QLFAVDSGG
+235 FAHSGG
-244 SIINSLGGDFKVS
+244 LNINQNLGNFKISMGGSSSDAEIAIPAVGAFYVKRGNTEKFKVES
-257 TTSSSGSGDIDINIK
+257 TGVTIPLASSGDVFQVTNSSGGTLISAVSDGTVRVKHAGSTKITTSSSGITVAGAL
-272 TGGDFLV
+272 T
-279 KSNNVE
+279 
-285 KLKVDST
+285 
-292 ATTIAAVIAGGLT
+292 AGGLV
-305 YPTSDGSSGQFLKTD
+305 YPTTDGSAGQFLKTD
-320 GSGNLTFA
+320 GNGGLAFA

-369 HPKDDGALCN
+369 RPKDDGALCN

-388 GVFAVDLQATRNNA
+388 GVFAVDWQATRDNA

-413 LGGSS
+413 LGGSG

-424 WSTAVGGRENTAS
+424 WSTAVGGRSNTAS
-437 GVYSFLGGGYA
+437 GVYSFIGGGYA

-483 TKAFVGGGQNNTASG
+483 TKAFIGSGQNNTASG

-532 IAGGSNN
+532 IAGG
-539 TASGQN
+539 Q
-545 GFVGG
+545 
-550 GASNTASSSYSFVGG
+550 SNTASSSYSFIGG
-565 GETNEA
+565 GKTNEA
-571 KTNSYAAVVGGKSN
+571 KTNSYAAVVGGLSN
-585 DATGAYSFVGG
+585 DATGTYSFVGG
-596 GKDNTATGEY
+596 GQTNE
-606 TTIGGGDDNNA
+606 A
-617 SGSKSTVAGG
+617 SGDRSTV
-627 RENEATGAESAVSG
+627 
-641 GYYNFAE
+641 
-648 GNQSF
+648 
-653 AGGGIGN
+653 GGGI
-660 KASSTGSVVCGGNHN
+660 
-675 EAKTNNYTAVVGGQN
+675 N
-690 NDATGELSFLG
+690 NDATNDMAVIAG
-701 GGYGNTSSGSGAVVG
+701 GNGNDATGATSAICGGSYNDATGTSSFVG
-716 GGQTNLASSQFS
+716 GGASNDASASHS
-728 TVAGGNNN
+728 TIAGGNNN
-736 TASGT
+736 TASQQYCFIGGGNGNTASGGT
-741 RSIVLGGAY
+741 RITICGGDGNIASGGSRSFIGGGES
-750 NQADGGYA
+750 NTVSADYTTISGGMDNVADAPYS
-758 TVVGGRRGYARG
+758 TIVGGRRGDTRG
-770 TIGKIVFPACSIPVS
+770 TRGKIVFPACTDPVDS
-785 NTAGAQQA
+785 NTTGATQA
-793 ALLVVGASTTD
+793 ALLVVGANTTD
-804 ATTTTLRSDSASAS
+804 ATTTTLRSDAASAS
-818 ATNQCVLANGGS
+818 ATNQCVLENGGS